1 MSAPIV
7 MTSHISV
14 TSAAS
19 VISKQHILI
28 TIKYLTMEFKR
39 HSINAV
45 YVKNVLAPVEL

>member
-1 MSAPIV
+1 MCVAIV

-39 HSINAV
+39 HSINAM
-45 YVKNVLAPVEL
+45 YAKNVLAQVEL